1 MTLQKQTAS
10 ASKSQI
16 TPMEPVHN
24 LNSRS
29 GSHPQNGAE
38 ILIKTLSDLDVDTI
52 FGYPGG
58 AVLPVYDTLF
68 DNHDL
73 NHVLIRHE
81 QAGTHAADGYARATG
96 KPGVV
101 LATSGPGG
109 TNTVTGIATAM
120 MDSIPLVV
128 FTGQVPTGVIGN
140 DAFQEA
146 DIVGIT
152 RPITKQNYLVRDV
165 NELEHVI
172 REAFHIATHGR
183 PGPVLVDLPKDMLN
197 TPGRFSGMKKVEIPS
212 FKPTLHGHHPQI
224 KKAAEMLSSAKKPLI
239 YAGGGVILGE
249 AWEELTAF
257 AERMNIPVTTT
268 LMGLGAFPESKPQ
281 SVGMLGMHGTW
292 YANMAMTEC
301 DVLIAIGARF
311 DDRVTARIDG
321 FSPHS
326 RKIHI
331 DIDPSCIGKNVP
343 VEVPIVGD
351 VKHVVPAIYELATP
365 PEISDWWDKINTWKK
380 EHPLAVPKA
389 NDKIYPQH
397 MMRMISEVTNGDAI
411 VVTDVG
417 QHQMWAAQHYQYNHP
432 RSWITSG
439 GLGTMGYGFPAAIGA
454 AMACPDRDVVCITGD
469 GGFQMLSC
477 ELATAVEY
485 KIPVKIALMNNSCLG
500 MVRQWQQLFHNNRTS
515 YSVFGS
521 NNPDFVKLA
530 ESYGCQAMRAENP
543 DEMRNVLS
551 EAMKINDGPVLMDF
565 RVVETE
571 NCYPMVP
578 SGAALNEM
586 VESDEEC
593 KS

>member
-1 MTLQKQTAS
+1 MKPNKSANTAVPFDSKPSLHAVKPTQKKQPATF
-10 ASKSQI
+10 
-16 TPMEPVHN
+16 T
-24 LNSRS
+24 
-29 GSHPQNGAE
+29 GSE
-38 ILIKTLSDLDVDTI
+38 ILIKTLADLGVETI

-58 AVLPVYDTLF
+58 AVLPVYDALF
-68 DNHDL
+68 SDL
-73 NHVLIRHE
+73 SLKHVLIRHE

-101 LATSGPGG
+101 LVTSGPGG

-128 FTGQVPTGVIGN
+128 LTGQVPSGVIGN

-152 RPITKQNYLVRDV
+152 RPITKQNYLVRDI
-165 NELEHVI
+165 NELEGVL
-172 REAFHIATHGR
+172 REAFHIATNGR

-197 TPGRFSGMKKVEIPS
+197 AKGYFTGMKNVEIPTY
-212 FKPTLHGHHPQI
+212 KPTLHGHQPQVA
-224 KKAAEMLSSAKKPLI
+224 KAARMLSEAKRPLI
-239 YAGGGVILGE
+239 YAGGGVIAAE

-292 YANMAMTEC
+292 SANMSMTEC
-301 DVLIAIGARF
+301 DVLLAVGARF
-311 DDRVTARIDG
+311 DDRVTGRLDG
-321 FSPHS
+321 FSPDS

-331 DIDPSCIGKNVP
+331 DIDPSCIGKNVD

-351 VKHVVPAIYELATP
+351 VKHVLPAIDKLATP
-365 PEISDWWDKINTWKK
+365 PQIDEWWDTIHTWQE
-380 EHPLAVPKA
+380 EHPLVVPES
-389 NDKIYPQH
+389 DEKIYPQK
-397 MMRMISEVTNGDAI
+397 MIRAISEVTNGNAI

-417 QHQMWAAQHYQYNHP
+417 QHQMWAAQHYTYNHP
-432 RSWITSG
+432 RSMITSG
-439 GLGTMGYGFPAAIGA
+439 GLGTMGFGFPAALGA
-454 AMACPDRDVVCITGD
+454 ALAQPDREVVCITGD
-469 GGFQMLSC
+469 GGFQMSAY

-485 KIPVKIALMNNSCLG
+485 KIPVKIAIMNNNCLG
-500 MVRQWQQLFHNNRTS
+500 MVRQWQQLFYEKRYS

-530 ESYGCQAMRAENP
+530 ESYGAVGLRADTPAEMYDVLKKAME
-543 DEMRNVLS
+543 
-551 EAMKINDGPVLMDF
+551 INDKPVLMDL
-565 RVVETE
+565 RVVEEE

-578 SGAALNEM
+578 GGAALNEM
-586 VESDEEC
+586 VESDEDN
-593 KS
+593 KK